1 MKKGI
6 LATLI
11 LFVTVAIG
19 QTQDQPRGDRFEKR
33 AAEMNTFLEEIEVSD
48 AQMKEIE
55 AARKNMGEALK
66 ELRGQGRSE
75 EAREKMESI
84 RTDYAEQMKSI
95 LTEEQFAKWEE
106 KVGDRRTHKRK
117 RAGRPE

>member
-19 QTQDQPRGDRFEKR
+19 QTQDQPRGDRIEKR

-106 KVGDRRTHKRK
+106 KVGDRRANKRK